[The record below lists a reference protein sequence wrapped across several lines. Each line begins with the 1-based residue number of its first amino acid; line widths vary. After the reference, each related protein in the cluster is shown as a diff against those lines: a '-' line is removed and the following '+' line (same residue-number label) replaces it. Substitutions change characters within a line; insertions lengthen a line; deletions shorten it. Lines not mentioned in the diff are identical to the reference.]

1 MQPGS
6 VLLGELVVRAGRDM
20 HQCLACRQAGRGKAP
35 HECGELMPLRDGGTL
50 ETDARWMVAGS
61 VGSAQNPVVL
71 TFAMPRSGWQ
81 GRQKP
86 PPVVHFF
93 SPTGCFQLSLIHW
106 IASRWVVISSGSRS
120 WIIFSILVPKLSTP

>member
-1 MQPGS
+1 MLAGS
-6 VLLGELVVRAGRDM
+6 
-20 HQCLACRQAGRGKAP
+20 
-35 HECGELMPLRDGGTL
+35 DGSL
-50 ETDARWMVAGS
+50 ETVARWMVAGS
-61 VGSAQNPVVL
+61 VGFTWDPVL
-71 TFAMPRSGWQ
+71 TFAMSRSGWH
-81 GRQKP
+81 GGQK